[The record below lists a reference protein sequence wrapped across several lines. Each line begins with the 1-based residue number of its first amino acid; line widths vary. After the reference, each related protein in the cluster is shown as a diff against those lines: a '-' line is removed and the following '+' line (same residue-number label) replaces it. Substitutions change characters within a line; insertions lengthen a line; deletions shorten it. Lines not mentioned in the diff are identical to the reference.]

1 MGLPGPSLPSS
12 GSGEA
17 SGSLA
22 GMETEPQPSVCVGA
36 GGGWASGWAGPGSG
50 LTRVYWSTVP
60 AILASPLAPPD
71 TQKPHLG
78 GRWRQAETARG
89 TQTSGHARCPRWCYD
104 SLAGP
109 MVLKT
114 LGLSCVLCS
123 GTDLLLQASVSPMHP
138 ERAGQL
144 ISKPFPALR

>member
-1 MGLPGPSLPSS
+1 MGGTEGLGFRGILWGCLAHPCLPQA
-12 GSGEA
+12 A

-71 TQKPHLG
+71 TQKPPREAG
-78 GRWRQAETARG
+78 GG
-89 TQTSGHARCPRWCYD
+89 S
-104 SLAGP
+104 
-109 MVLKT
+109 
-114 LGLSCVLCS
+114 
-123 GTDLLLQASVSPMHP
+123 
-138 ERAGQL
+138 
-144 ISKPFPALR
+144 